1 LHPSRDAKEAL
12 ERIMAEAD
20 LHLKLDRILARQDEQ
35 IDKTADLEASITAL
49 VGGLSALSDGLN
61 VQTELLER
69 VIEAISAETPDSG
82 LRDVLASIQA
92 SLKQIAE
99 DGTRMVTVINTLPR
113 AMSDAAIDGVR
124 LALGE
129 AVDVK
134 PR

>member
-1 LHPSRDAKEAL
+1 
-12 ERIMAEAD
+12 MAEAD

-35 IDKTADLEASITAL
+35 IDKTADLETSITAL
-49 VGGLSALSDGLN
+49 VGGLSVLSDGLN
-61 VQTELLER
+61 TQTELLER
-69 VIEAISAETPDSG
+69 VIEAISAETPDSD
-82 LRDVLASIQA
+82 LRDLLASIQA